1 MLNCTLLCVGRLKE
15 DYLRAACLEYGKRL
29 GGFVKLQ
36 IVEVEEE
43 RLPASPTPAQ
53 IRQGLEAEGRR
64 LLAKTPAGAAGI
76 ALCIE
81 GMLLSS
87 EKLAETIEKWAVDGT
102 GSVAL
107 YIGGSFGLS
116 DEVKQAARLRLSMSP
131 MTFPH
136 QLARVM
142 VLEQL
147 YRAMQIRT
155 GGKYHK

>member
-15 DYLRAACLEYGKRL
+15 AYLRDACEEYSRRL
-29 GGFVKLQ
+29 GGFLRLRT
-36 IVEVEEE
+36 VEVEEE
-43 RLPASPTPAQ
+43 RLPDSPSPAQ
-53 IRQGLEAEGRR
+53 ILQGIQTEGRR
-64 LLAKTPAGAAGI
+64 LLNRTPAGAAGI

-81 GMLLSS
+81 GTLLSS
-87 EKLAETIEKWAVDGT
+87 PKLAETIEKWAVEGA
-102 GSVAL
+102 GHIAL

-147 YRAMQIRT
+147 YRAMQIQS